1 MASRHH
7 YLAPSPPLSG
17 LLLMFV
23 LLFVVCRSECCIKLV
38 FALSLAADGGCLWL
52 CGLGLGCARDV
63 DYSVSPQLLRAGN
76 SEGLTISTAHAQSIG
91 V

>member
-1 MASRHH
+1 MM
-7 YLAPSPPLSG
+7 L
-17 LLLMFV
+17 V
-23 LLFVVCRSECCIKLV
+23 LLFFVEVNVVSNLYLLCHWVLMAGV
-38 FALSLAADGGCLWL
+38 